1 MVLGFS
7 RGVERAN
14 GDFPRN
20 HFCSRFL
27 TGVFV
32 MMRGIYNQSAIAVIS
47 GSLLTL
53 IGGGLVYFFL
63 G

>member
-1 MVLGFS
+1 M
-7 RGVERAN
+7 EI
-14 GDFPRN
+14 
-20 HFCSRFL
+20 FL
-27 TGVFV
+27 AIIFAAAFLSGVFV